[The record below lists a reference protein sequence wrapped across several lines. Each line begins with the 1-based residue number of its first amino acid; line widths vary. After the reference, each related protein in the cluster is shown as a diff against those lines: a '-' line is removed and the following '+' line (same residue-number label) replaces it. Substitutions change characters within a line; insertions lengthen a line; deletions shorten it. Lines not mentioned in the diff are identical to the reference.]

1 MVRTGPSHCARIG
14 PGFVGTGPWFVR
26 TGPGFVGIDPE
37 KWSGPALSIVSG
49 SVLVLSGPILTN
61 GQDRSLARNQ
71 SGPVLVLSGSILIK
85 MRTGPGANDD
95 QSQFVRINPNGTCSA
110 AHIDRARGPAVA
122 AMQAPGP
129 A

>member
-1 MVRTGPSHCARIG
+1 
-14 PGFVGTGPWFVR
+14 
-26 TGPGFVGIDPE
+26 
-37 KWSGPALSIVSG
+37 
-49 SVLVLSGPILTN
+49 
-61 GQDRSLARNQ
+61 
-71 SGPVLVLSGSILIK
+71 